1 MCRTCSVE
9 KLYNLSLRGPKGRGN
24 LLRYKQKKSSLRLRL
39 LRGVY
44 PFEFLRAGS
53 EHSRRAPKKIG
64 GFCSGRI
71 EIAAVAELLR
81 NDIRGLF
88 SFLCILRIRSGARND
103 ILRTNVFYRAC
114 RTPLILNNI
123 RKSGLRRRLPCAS
136 QSPPNTAEANAH
148 KQKSTR
154 SGNGISCL
162 KVQSVISLKYIIV
175 KH

>member
-81 NDIRGLF
+81 NDI
-88 SFLCILRIRSGARND
+88 
-103 ILRTNVFYRAC
+103 LRTNVFYRAC